1 MIIKRALFQTVEP
14 YFDSPEAII
23 VTGMRRVGKT
33 VFLRS
38 IFEIIPS
45 TNKLFLDL
53 ENPLNQKYFEQQ
65 DFEQI
70 KFAFEALGL
79 SFSKPAYI
87 FLDEIQLIR
96 NIPQIVK
103 YLMDHY
109 PVKFFLTGSASFYLK
124 NLFSESLAGRK
135 YLFELYPLSFA
146 EFLALK
152 EANLPIPPHNPA
164 LNNVIFETISRYYRE
179 YIDFGGFP
187 QVAAKTSAQEKK
199 EALSDIFASY
209 FQLEVKQLS
218 DFRKINKL
226 RDLILLLSTRIG
238 SKLDIHKLSQE
249 LSLSRQT
256 VYDYIAFLE
265 GTYFIKL
272 ITPFTSSRGVEIK
285 KMPKLYACDSG
296 LINIISPL
304 NEGALF
310 EQAVF
315 QNLRLKGEL
324 NFYQRKSGVE
334 IDFILN
340 KKEAY
345 EVKIKPYEKDLRKLA
360 DLSRELGLSASNIVS
375 LKHSNLKNVIYGFEL

>member
-1 MIIKRALFQTVEP
+1 MIIKRTLFQTVEP

-38 IFEIIPS
+38 IFEVIPS

-53 ENPLNQKYFEQQ
+53 ENPLNQKYFEHQ
-65 DFEQI
+65 DFEQM
-70 KFAFEALGL
+70 KFTLEALGL
-79 SFSKPAYI
+79 SFSKTVYI
-87 FLDEIQLIR
+87 FLDEIQLVR

-109 PVKFFLTGSASFYLK
+109 PAKFFLTGSASFYLK

-135 YLFELYPLSFA
+135 YLFELYPLSFT

-152 EANLPIPPHNPA
+152 EVNLKIPPRGQK
-164 LNNVIFETISRYYRE
+164 LNAAIFETISRYYHE

-187 QVAAKTSAQEKK
+187 QVAAKTSVQEKK

-226 RDLILLLSTRIG
+226 RDLILLLSSRVG
-238 SKLDIHKLSQE
+238 SKIDINKLSQE

-256 VYDYIAFLE
+256 VVDYLAFLE

-285 KMPKLYACDSG
+285 KMPKLYVCDSG
-296 LINIISPL
+296 LINTIFPL
-304 NEGALF
+304 TEGALF

-360 DLSRELGLSASNIVS
+360 GLSRELGLTTYNIVS
-375 LKHSNLKNVIYGFEL
+375 LKHSSLKNVVYGFEL